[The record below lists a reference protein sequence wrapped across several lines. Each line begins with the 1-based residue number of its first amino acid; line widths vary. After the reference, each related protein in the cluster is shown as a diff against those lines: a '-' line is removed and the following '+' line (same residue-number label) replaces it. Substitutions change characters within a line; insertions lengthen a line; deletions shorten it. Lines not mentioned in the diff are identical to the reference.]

1 MDADF
6 VQSVARVGDHVE
18 VRLITGDPFVG
29 QLVELTLNRLV
40 LQEPDGGRSVLALAG
55 ILGLRTLVDT
65 PPAEPTPAAPP
76 AGPVPPA
83 QPVEPTPAAPPA
95 VPAAEPIPAAVPA
108 AEPTP
113 AAVPV
118 ALPAPAPRPTP
129 AAGDPVPQAAVE
141 QPPMQ
146 AMPAAGDGRPAA
158 PVEAAAA
165 STAVTS
171 DLALR
176 AVASM
181 PVDVSFDIDVPR
193 DQYSGLHAEYQR
205 YRNAA
210 NINELAPKFG
220 RLGQIATGLRRILT
234 ADPVNGDL
242 YHLIGVIELLNAA
255 PATAQQYFAT
265 AADLTADPDSW
276 RLLAVA
282 AAKNADSD
290 AVVYALLRYFR
301 NITPMIDSA
310 AWHALLGVL
319 DAAGSR
325 APLGDLLLAPN
336 LPPITRRAVE
346 EARPGDVTPEP
357 CARPEGAQP
366 RPIRFRAAGFPP
378 AARPGV
384 PGRPG
389 TPGRLLP
396 TPRRAVEKPPDPAP
410 RAPAAPARA
419 ASDHFARA
427 DHLNKK
433 KRDFDGAKAAYR
445 DEIRSGGPKRESAV
459 KDLAWLIK
467 RLDGAEAALRIL
479 EVEFPGVVPPGDSL
493 DNILIDF
500 YIAAGR
506 YRDALEAL
514 HRQLASRDPSSS
526 KGRHLLHQIAFVKF
540 SAGQDSIPE
549 WKTLLDATPANP
561 AVRRGLAMA
570 YVQQQT
576 SASLDEAENLIRDDS
591 TDRADDIRRQVAAIR
606 QGNELSLS
614 TPKFIDRLFTSA
626 LVAYVM
632 DRYSE
637 QAAGIK
643 DQRKREKKQP
653 IFRDAT
659 RLADNAGHSRGYQ
672 RENSA
677 DGYISAAAILR
688 EYGANG
694 RDDDEDK
701 LHGWL
706 CSGLTALADLVL
718 DRQASEA
725 ARDLYCEALAAS
737 ERLRNPA
744 RGGDARLAIVRFFL
758 SLDGR
763 PALSWRDS
771 TPDGAPIDEVV
782 APILREKLDQYG
794 NAIFP
799 LVAQLVAQTDVA
811 AERVTAVIHDDP
823 ELRAAAARY
832 LADRGYLDGDL
843 LDDWPDE
850 HPSGRPTFEVMREA
864 WQRYGAAWGRE
875 QRRKV
880 AALAPLHEL
889 TIAEDVI
896 KTALVR
902 LSEVRPEVDSDSESL
917 SRIEDALRE
926 LLQFIYAESFEE
938 RDASLRRVTDTMKG
952 VRSEVAKAPTSFA
965 VEGVDPVAVRIASL
979 VEQAQEHL
987 LAERRPKPDLALA
1000 LAESN
1005 RDQHGLVTVQI
1016 EIRNKEGM
1024 APLESGELRIRSE
1037 PDLFIPQDE
1046 VLRLT
1051 SAVSGGQHRVLVV
1064 KLRVS
1069 DSGVR
1074 AGAFSLPVT
1083 LLYRSRSDDEY
1094 DQVEA
1099 SLAVQLA
1106 DPSKF
1111 EEIHNPFFQG
1121 STGAPVQDPEM
1132 FFGREELLDNI
1143 ERRLRL
1149 APVPG
1154 TGVAIFGQKRA
1165 GKSSI
1170 RFRLIDRLSERR
1182 ASNNL
1187 IVVDLGNIG
1196 SFNPESGPAGRGPH
1210 ALLGQLLWEILNRT
1224 GRKLLED
1231 PAGAGRPRL
1240 AADVTREQFAASPQ
1254 PVVDFISIIEDYF
1267 ATLDRPPHVV
1277 VLIDEFQYFDEWIRN
1292 RLLPQSFMQALKA
1305 IIERRVF
1312 HLVVVGQD
1320 ALERVIREHANVF
1333 VVFARERVTY
1343 LDDINARKLIE
1354 LPILIGGRDG
1364 HSRYRQHA
1372 VDRIVELTG
1381 GSAFYIQKFCFSLVE
1396 QMNLNRAP
1404 LVTEADVEL
1413 VREQLLDSLGEEDFD
1428 NLETAGYTEP
1438 DAPTAEHFRPVLL
1451 AVAVASRQGLATI
1464 ERVQAVYRG
1473 TANLTELLND
1483 LVIRDVVRKE
1493 GGAYR
1498 IVVRLYQDWLLMHH
1512 VGASIE
1518 LGR

>member
-40 LQEPDGGRSVLALAG
+40 LQQADGGRTVLALAG
-55 ILGLRTLVDT
+55 ILGLRTLVGT
-65 PPAEPTPAAPP
+65 PPAEPAPAAPP
-76 AGPVPPA
+76 AGPVAP
-83 QPVEPTPAAPPA
+83 APPA
-95 VPAAEPIPAAVPA
+95 PPAEAAPAAAAPAEAAPVAPPP
-108 AEPTP
+108 AEP
-113 AAVPV
+113 
-118 ALPAPAPRPTP
+118 PAPAPQPPP
-129 AAGDPVPQAAVE
+129 AADDPVPAAAVE
-141 QPPMQ
+141 QPPQ
-146 AMPAAGDGRPAA
+146 PAMPAPGSDPPVV
-158 PVEAAAA
+158 PVEVPAA

-176 AVASM
+176 AVASL
-181 PVDVSFDIDVPR
+181 PVEVSFDIDVPR

-265 AADLTADPDSW
+265 AADLTADPESW

-282 AAKNADSD
+282 AAKHADRD

-346 EARPGDVTPEP
+346 EACPGGVTPEP
-357 CARPEGAQP
+357 RARPEGAQP

-378 AARPGV
+378 AVRPGA
-384 PGRPG
+384 PGRLG

-396 TPRRAVEKPPDPAP
+396 TPRGTVEKPTDPAP
-410 RAPAAPARA
+410 RAPAAPARST
-419 ASDHFARA
+419 SDHFARA

-433 KRDFDGAKAAYR
+433 KRDFEGAKDAYR
-445 DEIRSGGPKRESAV
+445 EEIRSGGPKRESAV
-459 KDLAWLIK
+459 KDLAWLTK

-570 YVQQQT
+570 YVQQRT

-591 TDRADDIRRQVAAIR
+591 TERADDIRRQVAAIR

-643 DQRKREKKQP
+643 DQRKRENKQP
-653 IFRDAT
+653 IFRDAM

-694 RDDDEDK
+694 RDDDEDQ

-744 RGGDARLAIVRFFL
+744 RGGDARLAIGRFFL

-763 PALSWRDS
+763 PALSWRRDS
-771 TPDGAPIDEVV
+771 TPDGAPLDEVI
-782 APILREKLDQYG
+782 APILRKQLDQHG

-823 ELRAAAARY
+823 ELRTAAVRH
-832 LADRGYLDGDL
+832 LGDRGYLDGDL
-843 LDDWPDE
+843 LEDWSDE

-875 QRRKV
+875 QRRMV

-965 VEGVDPVAVRIASL
+965 VEGVDPIAVRIASL
-979 VEQAQEHL
+979 VEQAQDHL
-987 LAERRPKPDLALA
+987 LAERRPKPELALA

-1182 ASNNL
+1182 ESNNL

-1196 SFNPESGPAGRGPH
+1196 SFNPEVGHLGRGAH
-1210 ALLGQLLWEILNRT
+1210 ALLGELLWEILKRT

-1240 AADVTREQFAASPQ
+1240 AEHITREQFAASPQ

-1267 ATLDRPPHVV
+1267 ATLDRPPHIV
-1277 VLIDEFQYFDEWIRN
+1277 VLIDEFQYFDEWIRKG
-1292 RLLPQSFMQALKA
+1292 LLPQSFMQALKA

-1354 LPILIGGRDG
+1354 RPILIGGRDG

-1464 ERVQAVYRG
+1464 ERVQASYLG
-1473 TANLTELLND
+1473 TGNLTELLND